1 MKHAKF
7 LILFLFVFQ
16 CSNLGK
22 SGIGEETMLGRD
34 IFDEL
39 TVYIGIYGLDVVND
53 RINYNRRIL
62 GFGILAR
69 WPDAMGV
76 SYQKRDLSFPRKA
89 AKACIRLSSAYLIA
103 SRDPSGTLVM
113 ASTCQLKPVSDQP
126 LP

>member
-1 MKHAKF
+1 MKYAKF
-7 LILFLFVFQ
+7 IIVFLLVLQ

-53 RINYNRRIL
+53 RSPNNRRIIDL
-62 GFGILAR
+62 GILTR

-76 SYQKRDLSFPRKA
+76 SYQKRDLSYPRKA

-113 ASTCQLKPVSDQP
+113 ASTCQLSPVSDQP

>member
-1 MKHAKF
+1 MKYAKF
-7 LILFLFVFQ
+7 VIVFLLVLQ

-53 RINYNRRIL
+53 RSSNNRRIIDL
-62 GFGILAR
+62 GILSR

-76 SYQKRDLSFPRKA
+76 SYQKRDLSYPRKA

-113 ASTCQLKPVSDQP
+113 ASTCQLSPVSDQP